1 MVTQSIIMQGSMKN
15 FDLPRE
21 SKYRGQLF
29 DFKNKLNTRT
39 DFSPQGLESEC
50 LSHKVSVK
58 NFVPDLSV
66 WSMEDPQSSVIPFT
80 EVYKERNTCLFA
92 LSRHG
97 ISISCIFN
105 MAVLSQI
112 PEP

>member
-1 MVTQSIIMQGSMKN
+1 MKN

-29 DFKNKLNTRT
+29 DFKGKLNTGT
-39 DFSPQGLESEC
+39 DFSPQGLKSEC

-66 WSMEDPQSSVIPFT
+66 
-80 EVYKERNTCLFA
+80 
-92 LSRHG
+92 
-97 ISISCIFN
+97 
-105 MAVLSQI
+105 
-112 PEP
+112 